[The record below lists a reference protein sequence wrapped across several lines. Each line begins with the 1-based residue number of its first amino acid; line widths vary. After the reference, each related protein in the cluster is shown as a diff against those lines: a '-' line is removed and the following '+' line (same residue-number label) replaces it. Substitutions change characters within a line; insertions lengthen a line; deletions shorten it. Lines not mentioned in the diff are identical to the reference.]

1 MDFSN
6 KRNFDVFLEK
16 EEEKDDKII
25 KKPKASLSD
34 SPAIETYRNHIYFY
48 SSVTKKT
55 CLKLNLELKKA
66 AQNIVDNGNNLLKKD
81 KYIYLHI
88 NSFGGSVFS
97 AFSTIDTIL
106 NLPVPVVSII
116 EGASAS
122 AATLISVVCHYRVIL
137 ENSYMLIHQL
147 SSMSWGK
154 MDELEEEMVNL
165 KQLMEHIKKIYASK
179 TKIKKKELN
188 EILKHDLWWD
198 AKKCLECGLVD
209 KINRN
214 NLVYDFDENN
224 LDV

>member
-1 MDFSN
+1 
-6 KRNFDVFLEK
+6 
-16 EEEKDDKII
+16 
-25 KKPKASLSD
+25 
-34 SPAIETYRNHIYFY
+34 
-48 SSVTKKT
+48 
-55 CLKLNLELKKA
+55 
-66 AQNIVDNGNNLLKKD
+66 
-81 KYIYLHI
+81 
-88 NSFGGSVFS
+88 
-97 AFSTIDTIL
+97 
-106 NLPVPVVSII
+106 
-116 EGASAS
+116 
-122 AATLISVVCHYRVIL
+122 
-137 ENSYMLIHQL
+137 
-147 SSMSWGK
+147 MSWGK